1 MIKAVLFDLD
11 GVLTET
17 SEQHYLAW
25 KNLSEDLGIE
35 IDMKF
40 NEDLKGISRMESLE
54 RILIHGGKERNF
66 TYDEKIK
73 LASRK
78 NNIYNSMIKE
88 FNKSNLFEG
97 VKELLD
103 KLKERNIKIVL
114 TSASKNGPNL
124 LELLEIKD
132 YFDCIVDPSSVPNG
146 KPAPD
151 IFLKGAEL
159 VGVNPNECIGIE
171 DSVAGIQAI
180 KDAGMYAIGIGDAEN
195 LKRAD
200 IVFKEVENIKIEEI
214 LKALRIKI

>member
-25 KNLSEDLGIE
+25 KSLSEDLGIE
-35 IDMKF
+35 IDLKF

-54 RILIHGGKERNF
+54 KILIHGGKENIF
-66 TYDEKIK
+66 NHEEKIK
-73 LASRK
+73 LATMK

-88 FNKSNLFEG
+88 FNKFNLFDG

-132 YFDCIVDPSSVPNG
+132 YFDFIVDPSSVDNG

-180 KDAGMYAIGIGDAEN
+180 KDAEMYAVGIGDKEN

-200 IVFKEVENIKIEEI
+200 IVFKEVKNIEIEKI
-214 LKALRIKI
+214 LKTLE